1 MALSYQPSWE
11 EPSLFPPTAGEVRVW
26 QVGLPESPH
35 GAYWTLN
42 SSGCHSAAAVS
53 LSSVLQTEASIPPKY
68 YLSAKACQG
77 ILRRAEKRGKALP
90 PILEQALTLRSMHG
104 TANGDGQVVN
114 TMAGDHQN
122 RVIDYTAIVL
132 RNREGKPG
140 GGKGPLLSA
149 ERSLTLGTANDQV
162 VFPAYRMVAFG
173 EYTEDGTASA
183 LKARDYKD
191 ATDLTIGQI
200 GIPRRLTPT
209 ECERLMG
216 WEDGWTA
223 HGIDERGR
231 EYALSDTPRYKLCGN
246 GIASPVVQWIGMRLK
261 MVLDSIAAT
270 Q

>member
-1 MALSYQPSWE
+1 MFVITADQIGSRTDRDRAGEMIAALDSEFGPAF
-11 EPSLFPPTAGEVRVW
+11 LLPPDQTAGDEIQLLLRDAGMTLAVLLALHRDGHW
-26 QVGLPESPH
+26 SIGL
-35 GAYWTLN
+35 
-42 SSGCHSAAAVS
+42 
-53 LSSVLQTEASIPPKY
+53 
-68 YLSAKACQG
+68 G
-77 ILRRAEKRGKALP
+77 IGDANAPLFT
-90 PILEQALTLRSMHG
+90 LEQRGHG
-104 TANGDGQVVN
+104 VVTYDTRGNGDGQVVN

-122 RVIDYTAIVL
+122 RVTDYTAIVL

-270 Q
+270 R